1 MFSGLIKNI
10 VDFVMMK
17 LGPIEKRSSYAK
29 FKIKNSDDFSDLK
42 EGLEPV
48 KNMRDEQIK
57 EE

>member
-1 MFSGLIKNI
+1 
-10 VDFVMMK
+10 MMK
-17 LGPIEKRSSYAK
+17 LGPMEKRSSYAK

-48 KNMRDEQIK
+48 KNMRDDQIK